1 MSILVRQ
8 GDFPGI
14 AQRLCSYYIIFDL
27 FIADGQTECPFMP
40 FLLAAVDARDPKLAK
55 VNLVE
60 SNFLKLLIRDGT
72 KDLKHKTV
80 ISLLKLDYNFLEP
93 DISGVKALWNAKLQD
108 LPQTVKAGV
117 PNVLN
122 ASAKPQLASDTP
134 VKEMINELTS
144 DDSSPLS
151 NVFAPQFLNIAPP
164 LLPCDDELVWLDLTN
179 PAWHK
184 PVKDTTGS
192 LSDGSGKAKQLIA
205 HAYTQALSL
214 SDQDILLKELKENED
229 AVNHIGLT
237 PLKLPDLVEYNPMI
251 AVEVLLKLMNTPNVQ
266 ITDYFSALVKMEVS
280 LHSMEVVNRL
290 TTAVDLPTE
299 FIYLFISNCITT
311 CELTQDKYVQ
321 NRLVRLVC
329 VFLQSLIRNKIIN
342 VKDLLIEVE
351 AFCVEFSRIREAAA
365 LYRLLKNSFTN
376 EGAAGGTVA
385 GTSNSQSNSN
395 SNTGGAAGT
404 TSNKQN

>member
-1 MSILVRQ
+1 
-8 GDFPGI
+8 
-14 AQRLCSYYIIFDL
+14 
-27 FIADGQTECPFMP
+27 MP
-40 FLLAAVDARDPKLAK
+40 FLLAAVDARDPKLTK

-60 SNFLKLLIRDGT
+60 SNFLKQLIRDGT
-72 KDLKHKTV
+72 KDLKNKSV
-80 ISLLKLDYNFLEP
+80 VSVLKLEYNLI
-93 DISGVKALWNAKLQD
+93 DTDLSAVKTQWNAKLQD

-117 PNVLN
+117 SNVVN
-122 ASAKPQLASDTP
+122 VSTKSMLAPDTSM
-134 VKEMINELTS
+134 KEMISELTS
-144 DDSSPLS
+144 GGESSPLS

-184 PVKDTTGS
+184 PVKDTTSATTTTTTEG
-192 LSDGSGKAKQLIA
+192 GGGVGVGNGGKAKQLIA

-214 SDQDILLKELKENED
+214 NDQGILLKELNENED
-229 AVNHIGLT
+229 AINHIGLT
-237 PLKLPDLVEYNPMI
+237 PEKLPDLVEYNPLI
-251 AVEVLLKLMNTPNVQ
+251 AIEVLLKLMDTPNRQ

-299 FIYLFISNCITT
+299 FIYLFISNCIST

-365 LYRLLKNSFTN
+365 LYRLLKNSFTSDGVGVT
-376 EGAAGGTVA
+376 GAV
-385 GTSNSQSNSN
+385 
-395 SNTGGAAGT
+395 AAGT
-404 TSNKQN
+404 PTNSQTSNQGSAAPNTTNNTNK